1 MVDDFRALF
10 ANKLLRCHFYVQFF
24 LSPLYFGIRDKSTSL
39 VLEAK
44 DQLYTEYL
52 LVSAR

>member
-10 ANKLLRCHFYVQFF
+10 ANELLRWHFYVQFF
-24 LSPLYFGIRDKSTSL
+24 LSPLYFGIRDKSISW

-44 DQLYTEYL
+44 GQLYTEHL
-52 LVSAR
+52 LFSAR